1 MGGLCAI
8 SVDLDEIACYYAIHG
23 LSGAKSAPRAVYDIA
38 LERLASWARELGI
51 PLTLFVVGRDLE
63 NDRNQR
69 RLSVL
74 HAVGFELANHSLDH
88 RYDLTRLSHAKM
100 REQVKGGMERLQEI
114 LGPINVGFRAP
125 GYLVNDAL
133 LQVVHESGALYDSS
147 VFPCPAYYVA
157 KALVIGVQRLQGRHS
172 FSLVDSPRVLTA
184 LTRPYRIGFPYF
196 QRGEGLWEVPIQV
209 TPGLRLPFIGTAL
222 TTLGEHGARLYTRLL
237 RQEAW
242 VNLELHGIDFL
253 DETDDLQA
261 LAVHQPDLRVAW
273 LKKRARLTA
282 VVNEL
287 KKSGR
292 NFVCLKEAVLRFG
305 SAPSLLG

>member
-1 MGGLCAI
+1 VGGLCAI
-8 SVDLDEIACYYAIHG
+8 SVDLDEIVCYYAIHG
-23 LSGAKSAPRAVYDIA
+23 LSGANNAPGAVYEIA
-38 LERLASWARELGI
+38 LERLASWARELAI

-63 NDRNQR
+63 NDHNQR

-74 HAVGFELANHSLDH
+74 HAAGFELANHSLDH
-88 RYDLTRLSHAKM
+88 RYDLTLLSRASM

-114 LGPINVGFRAP
+114 LGPVGVGFRAP

-133 LQVVHESGALYDSS
+133 LQVVHDTGALYDSS
-147 VFPCPAYYVA
+147 VFPCPAYYAA
-157 KALVIGVQRLQGRHS
+157 KALVIGVQRLQGRRS
-172 FSLVDSPRVLTA
+172 LSLVDSPRVLTA
-184 LTRPYRIGFPYF
+184 PTHPYRIGVPYF

-209 TPGLRLPFIGTAL
+209 TPGLRLPFIGTTL

-253 DETDDLQA
+253 DQNDGLRA
-261 LAVHQPDLRVAW
+261 LAAHQPDLRVAW

-282 VVNEL
+282 VVHEL
-287 KKSGR
+287 KTSGR
-292 NFVCLKEAVLRFG
+292 SFVRLNEAVLHFE
-305 SAPSLLG
+305 SARSLLG